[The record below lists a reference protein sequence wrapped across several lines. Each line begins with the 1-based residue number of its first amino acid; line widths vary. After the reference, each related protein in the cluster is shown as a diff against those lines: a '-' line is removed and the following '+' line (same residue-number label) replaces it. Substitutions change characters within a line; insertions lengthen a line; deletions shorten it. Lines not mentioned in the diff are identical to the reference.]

1 MSTSPPQDVMTIVNG
16 LSYRVDAQEREIKRI
31 QDQLLQYVPQRE
43 NDIKLQIIQQAV
55 NRIEA
60 DIAESKKQLTDLN
73 NKDTAQRESQA
84 NLQIRVLWA
93 IVTGIATVGG
103 LIVAGYV
110 THLFH

>member
-1 MSTSPPQDVMTIVNG
+1 MSISQPQDITAIVNG
-16 LSYRVDAQEREIKRI
+16 LTYRVDAQEREIKRI

-43 NDIKLQIIQQAV
+43 NDLKILSIQASV
-55 NRIEA
+55 NRIEV
-60 DIAESKKQLTDLN
+60 DIAESKKQLIELN
-73 NKDTAQRESQA
+73 NKDQAQRESQDK
-84 NLQIRVLWA
+84 LMIRVLWS